1 MKIVY
6 LLWLDS
12 QHFSGWRYSKDIGFD
27 YEEMLHET
35 VGFLYHETDYSYAI
49 IQSKSKVLD
58 DDTGQIDSLMEI
70 PKVAVIEF
78 KELNVQ

>member
-1 MKIVY
+1 M
-6 LLWLDS
+6 DS
-12 QHFSGWRYSKDIGFD
+12 QHSSGWKYPKDIGFD

-49 IQSKSKVLD
+49 VQSKSKVLD
-58 DDTGQIDSLMEI
+58 EEAGQVDAIMEI

-78 KELNVQ
+78 KELNAQ